1 LPRRRRSWG
10 WVGAVIR
17 GVNIMKDKVTI
28 IIADDHRIFRKGLK
42 SLLSEKEQIQVMA
55 EADDGDEA
63 LEMARKYKPK
73 IVIMDIGMPK
83 MDGIEATRQIRERL
97 PETEVIILSMHA
109 KKAYIDQVLQ
119 AGAKGYVLK
128 DSDEENLIAAINT
141 VYNGGFYLD
150 SPIADQVL
158 SDYFGGAAKRE
169 LKEQADPLSQRE
181 KEVLKLLAEGH
192 SNQEVAD
199 ILCIS
204 RKTVEN
210 HRAHIVRKTG
220 VQGQVGLTKYA
231 ARIGLI
237 DLDLWD

>member
-1 LPRRRRSWG
+1 MREKIKIVL
-10 WVGAVIR
+10 
-17 GVNIMKDKVTI
+17 
-28 IIADDHRIFRKGLK
+28 ADDHRIFRKGLK
-42 SLLSEKEQIQVMA
+42 ALLSEKESIEVLA
-55 EADDGDEA
+55 EADNGDEA
-63 LEMARKYKPK
+63 LKMARKYNPG

-83 MDGIEATRQIRERL
+83 MDGIEAARQIRERL
-97 PETEVIILSMHA
+97 PEIEVIILSMHA
-109 KKAYIDQVLQ
+109 KKAYIDQVLK

-128 DSDEENLIAAINT
+128 DSDEENLIAAIHT
-141 VYNGGFYLD
+141 VHNGGYYLD

-158 SDYFGGAAKRE
+158 SDYFRGKTKRE
-169 LKEQADPLSQRE
+169 LKEQSDPLSERE
-181 KEVLKLLAEGH
+181 KEVLRLLAEGH

>member
-1 LPRRRRSWG
+1 MRDIIK
-10 WVGAVIR
+10 VIL
-17 GVNIMKDKVTI
+17 
-28 IIADDHRIFRKGLK
+28 ADDHRIFRKGLK
-42 SLLSEKEQIQVMA
+42 LLLSDKAHIQVLA

-63 LEMARKYKPK
+63 LRKAAQHKPH

-83 MDGIEATRQIRERL
+83 MDGIEATRQIRERI
-97 PETEVIILSMHA
+97 PDTEVVILSMHA
-109 KKAYIDQVLQ
+109 KKVYIDQVLK

-128 DSDEENLIAAINT
+128 DSDEDNLIAAINT
-141 VYNGGFYLD
+141 VHNGGYYLD

-158 SDYFGGAAKRE
+158 SGYFGRKTGRQSQ
-169 LKEQADPLSQRE
+169 EQGGSLSDRE
-181 KEVLKLLAEGH
+181 KQVLRLLAEGH

-210 HRAHIVRKTG
+210 HRANVVRKTG

-237 DLDLWD
+237 DLDLWE

>member
-1 LPRRRRSWG
+1 MR
-10 WVGAVIR
+10 
-17 GVNIMKDKVTI
+17 DKIKI
-28 IIADDHRIFRKGLK
+28 ILADDHRIFRKGLK
-42 SLLSEKEQIQVMA
+42 SLLSERENIEVLA
-55 EADDGDEA
+55 EADNGAEA
-63 LEMARKYKPK
+63 LEKARKYGPK

-97 PETEVIILSMHA
+97 PDTEVVILSMHA
-109 KKAYIDQVLQ
+109 KKAYIDQVLK

-141 VYNGGFYLD
+141 VFNGGYYLD

-158 SDYFGGAAKRE
+158 SDYFGGKSKRKI
-169 LKEQADPLSQRE
+169 KEQSDPLSERE
-181 KEVLKLLAEGH
+181 KEVLRLLAQGH
-192 SNQEVAD
+192 TNQEVAD

-210 HRAHIVRKTG
+210 HRANIVRKTG

-231 ARIGLI
+231 TRIGLI
-237 DLDLWD
+237 DLDLWE

>member
-1 LPRRRRSWG
+1 MRDT
-10 WVGAVIR
+10 I
-17 GVNIMKDKVTI
+17 TI
-28 IIADDHRIFRKGLK
+28 ILADDHRIFRKGLR
-42 SLLSEKEQIQVMA
+42 SLLSEKPQIKILA

-63 LEMARKYKPK
+63 LEMAAKHKPK

-109 KKAYIDQVLQ
+109 KKAYIDQVLK

-141 VYNGGFYLD
+141 VYNGGYYLD

-158 SDYFGGAAKRE
+158 SDYFGGKRKRE
-169 LKEQADPLSQRE
+169 LQEQADPLSERE
-181 KEVLKLLAEGH
+181 KEVLRLLAEGH

>member
-1 LPRRRRSWG
+1 MRDIIK
-10 WVGAVIR
+10 VIL
-17 GVNIMKDKVTI
+17 
-28 IIADDHRIFRKGLK
+28 ADDHRIFRKGLK
-42 SLLSEKEQIQVMA
+42 SLLSEKAHIQVLA

-63 LEMARKYKPK
+63 LKKAAQHKPH

-83 MDGIEATRQIRERL
+83 MDGIEATRQIRERI
-97 PETEVIILSMHA
+97 PDTEVVILSMHA
-109 KKAYIDQVLQ
+109 KKAYIDQVLK

-128 DSDEENLIAAINT
+128 DSDEDNLIAAINT
-141 VYNGGFYLD
+141 VHNGGYYLD

-158 SDYFGGAAKRE
+158 SGYFGGKTRRE
-169 LKEQADPLSQRE
+169 LQEQAGPLSERE
-181 KEVLKLLAEGH
+181 KEVLRLLAEGH

-210 HRAHIVRKTG
+210 HRANIVRKTG

-237 DLDLWD
+237 DLDLWE

>member
-1 LPRRRRSWG
+1 MRDTIK
-10 WVGAVIR
+10 VIL
-17 GVNIMKDKVTI
+17 
-28 IIADDHRIFRKGLK
+28 ADDHRIFRKGLK
-42 SLLSEKEQIQVMA
+42 ALLSEKEHIEVLA

-63 LEMARKYKPK
+63 LKKASQYKPH

-83 MDGIEATRQIRERL
+83 MDGIEATRQIKERV
-97 PETEVIILSMHA
+97 PDTEVVILSMHA
-109 KKAYIDQVLQ
+109 KKAYIDQVLK

-128 DSDEENLIAAINT
+128 DSDEDNLIAALNT
-141 VYNGGFYLD
+141 VHNGGYYLD

-158 SDYFGGAAKRE
+158 SGYFGGKTKRD
-169 LKEQADPLSQRE
+169 LQEQADPLSERE
-181 KEVLKLLAEGH
+181 KEVLRLLAEGH
-192 SNQEVAD
+192 SNQEVAN

-210 HRAHIVRKTG
+210 HRANIVRKTG

-237 DLDLWD
+237 DLDLWG

>member
-1 LPRRRRSWG
+1 MR
-10 WVGAVIR
+10 
-17 GVNIMKDKVTI
+17 DTI
-28 IIADDHRIFRKGLK
+28 KIILADDHRIFRKGLK
-42 SLLSEKEQIQVMA
+42 SLLSEKENIEVLA
-55 EADDGDEA
+55 EADNGAEA
-63 LEMARKYKPK
+63 LEAARKYKPK

-97 PETEVIILSMHA
+97 PDTEVVILSMHA
-109 KKAYIDQVLQ
+109 KKAYIDQVLK

-141 VYNGGFYLD
+141 VFNGGYYLD

-158 SDYFGGAAKRE
+158 SDYFGSKSKRKI
-169 LKEQADPLSQRE
+169 KEQSDPLSERE
-181 KEVLKLLAEGH
+181 KEVLRLLAQGH
-192 SNQEVAD
+192 TNQEVAD

-210 HRAHIVRKTG
+210 HRANIVRKTG

-237 DLDLWD
+237 DLDLWE

>member
-1 LPRRRRSWG
+1 MREKIKIVL
-10 WVGAVIR
+10 
-17 GVNIMKDKVTI
+17 
-28 IIADDHRIFRKGLK
+28 ADDHRIFRKGLK
-42 SLLSEKEQIQVMA
+42 ALLSEKESIEVLA
-55 EADDGDEA
+55 EADNGDEA
-63 LEMARKYKPK
+63 LKMARKYNPG

-83 MDGIEATRQIRERL
+83 MDGIEAARQIRERL
-97 PETEVIILSMHA
+97 PDIEVIILSMHA
-109 KKAYIDQVLQ
+109 KKAYIDQVLK

-128 DSDEENLIAAINT
+128 DSDEENLIAAIHT
-141 VYNGGFYLD
+141 VHSGGYYLD

-158 SDYFGGAAKRE
+158 SDYFRGKTKRE
-169 LKEQADPLSQRE
+169 LKEQSDPLSERE
-181 KEVLKLLAEGH
+181 KEVLRLLAEGH

>member
-1 LPRRRRSWG
+1 
-10 WVGAVIR
+10 
-17 GVNIMKDKVTI
+17 MKDKVTI

-63 LEMARKYKPK
+63 LEMTRKYKPK

-141 VYNGGFYLD
+141 VHNGGYYLD

-158 SDYFGGAAKRE
+158 SVYFGGKTKRE
-169 LKEQADPLSQRE
+169 LQEQADPLSERE
-181 KEVLKLLAEGH
+181 KEVLRLLAEGH
-192 SNQEVAD
+192 ANQEVAD

-210 HRAHIVRKTG
+210 HRANIVRKTG

-237 DLDLWD
+237 DLDLWE

>member
-1 LPRRRRSWG
+1 MR
-10 WVGAVIR
+10 
-17 GVNIMKDKVTI
+17 DKIKI
-28 IIADDHRIFRKGLK
+28 ILADDHRIFRKGLK
-42 SLLSEKEQIQVMA
+42 SLLSERENIEVLA
-55 EADDGDEA
+55 EADNGNEA
-63 LEMARKYKPK
+63 LEAARKYKPG
-73 IVIMDIGMPK
+73 IVLMDIAMPK

-97 PETEVIILSMHA
+97 PDTEVVILSMHA
-109 KKAYIDQVLQ
+109 KKAYIDQVLK

-141 VYNGGFYLD
+141 VHNGGYYLD

-158 SDYFGGAAKRE
+158 SDYFRDKSKRD
-169 LKEQADPLSQRE
+169 LKKQSDPLSERE
-181 KEVLKLLAEGH
+181 KEVLRLLAEGH

-199 ILCIS
+199 ILYIS

-210 HRAHIVRKTG
+210 HRANIVRKTG

-237 DLDLWD
+237 DLDLWE

>member
-1 LPRRRRSWG
+1 MRDIIK
-10 WVGAVIR
+10 VIL
-17 GVNIMKDKVTI
+17 
-28 IIADDHRIFRKGLK
+28 ADDHRIFRKGLK
-42 SLLSEKEQIQVMA
+42 SLLSDKAHIQVLA

-63 LEMARKYKPK
+63 LKKAAQYKPH

-83 MDGIEATRQIRERL
+83 MDGIEATRQIRERI
-97 PETEVIILSMHA
+97 PDTEVVILSMHA
-109 KKAYIDQVLQ
+109 KKAYIDQVLK

-128 DSDEENLIAAINT
+128 DSDEDNLIAAINT
-141 VYNGGFYLD
+141 VHNGGYYLD

-158 SDYFGGAAKRE
+158 SGYFGGKTRRE
-169 LKEQADPLSQRE
+169 FQEQAGPLSERE
-181 KEVLKLLAEGH
+181 KEVLRLLAEGH

-210 HRAHIVRKTG
+210 HRANIVRKTG

-237 DLDLWD
+237 DLDLWE

>member
-1 LPRRRRSWG
+1 MRDTIK
-10 WVGAVIR
+10 VIL
-17 GVNIMKDKVTI
+17 
-28 IIADDHRIFRKGLK
+28 ADDHRIFRKGLK
-42 SLLSEKEQIQVMA
+42 SLLSEKAHIEVLA
-55 EADDGDEA
+55 EADDGDET
-63 LEMARKYKPK
+63 LRKASQYKPH

-83 MDGIEATRQIRERL
+83 MDGIEATRQIKERL
-97 PETEVIILSMHA
+97 PDTEVVILSMHA
-109 KKAYIDQVLQ
+109 KKAYIDQVLK

-128 DSDEENLIAAINT
+128 DSDEDNLIAAINT
-141 VYNGGFYLD
+141 VHNGGYYLD

-158 SDYFGGAAKRE
+158 SGYFGGKTKRE
-169 LKEQADPLSQRE
+169 LQEQADPLSERE
-181 KEVLKLLAEGH
+181 KEVLRLLAEGH

-210 HRAHIVRKTG
+210 HRANIVRKTG

-237 DLDLWD
+237 DLDLWE

>member
-1 LPRRRRSWG
+1 MRDTIK
-10 WVGAVIR
+10 VIL
-17 GVNIMKDKVTI
+17 
-28 IIADDHRIFRKGLK
+28 ADDHRIFRKGLK
-42 SLLSEKEQIQVMA
+42 SLLSDKAHIEVLA
-55 EADDGDEA
+55 EADNGDEA
-63 LEMARKYKPK
+63 LRKAVEHKPHL
-73 IVIMDIGMPK
+73 VIMDIGMPK

-97 PETEVIILSMHA
+97 PTTEVVILSMHA
-109 KKAYIDQVLQ
+109 KKAYIDQVLK

-128 DSDEENLIAAINT
+128 DSDEDNLIAAINT
-141 VYNGGFYLD
+141 VHNGGYYLD

-158 SDYFGGAAKRE
+158 SGYFGGKAKRE
-169 LKEQADPLSQRE
+169 LQEQADPLSERE
-181 KEVLKLLAEGH
+181 KEVLRLLAEGH

-210 HRAHIVRKTG
+210 HRANIVRKTG

-237 DLDLWD
+237 DLDLWE

>member
-1 LPRRRRSWG
+1 MR
-10 WVGAVIR
+10 
-17 GVNIMKDKVTI
+17 DTI
-28 IIADDHRIFRKGLK
+28 TVLLADDHRIFRKGLK
-42 SLLSEKEQIQVMA
+42 SLLSDKAHIEVLA

-63 LEMARKYKPK
+63 LKKAAQYKPHL
-73 IVIMDIGMPK
+73 VIMDIGMPK
-83 MDGIEATRQIRERL
+83 MDGIEATRQIKERF
-97 PETEVIILSMHA
+97 PDTEVVILSMHA
-109 KKAYIDQVLQ
+109 KKAYIDQVLK

-128 DSDEENLIAAINT
+128 DSDEDNLIAAINT
-141 VYNGGFYLD
+141 VHNGGYYLD

-158 SDYFGGAAKRE
+158 SGYFGGKAKRE
-169 LKEQADPLSQRE
+169 LQEQADPLSERE
-181 KEVLKLLAEGH
+181 KEVLRLLAEGH

-210 HRAHIVRKTG
+210 HRANIVRKTG

-237 DLDLWD
+237 DLDLWE

>member
-1 LPRRRRSWG
+1 MR
-10 WVGAVIR
+10 
-17 GVNIMKDKVTI
+17 DKIKI
-28 IIADDHRIFRKGLK
+28 ILADDHRIFRKGLK
-42 SLLSEKEQIQVMA
+42 SLLSEKSNIEILA
-55 EADDGDEA
+55 EADNGAEA
-63 LEMARKYKPK
+63 LEAAMKYRPK

-97 PETEVIILSMHA
+97 PDTEVVILSMHA
-109 KKAYIDQVLQ
+109 KKAYIDQVLK

-141 VYNGGFYLD
+141 VHNGGYYLD

-158 SDYFGGAAKRE
+158 SDYFGGKAKRE
-169 LKEQADPLSQRE
+169 LKEQSDPISERE
-181 KEVLKLLAEGH
+181 KQVLRLLAEGH

-210 HRAHIVRKTG
+210 HRANIVRKTG
-220 VQGQVGLTKYA
+220 VQGQVGLIKYA

>member
-1 LPRRRRSWG
+1 
-10 WVGAVIR
+10 
-17 GVNIMKDKVTI
+17 MKDKIKI
-28 IIADDHRIFRKGLK
+28 ILADDHRIFRKGLK
-42 SLLSEKEQIQVMA
+42 SLLSERENIEILA
-55 EADDGDEA
+55 EADNGAEA
-63 LEMARKYKPK
+63 LEKSTKYRPK
-73 IVIMDIGMPK
+73 IVIMDIGMQK

-97 PETEVIILSMHA
+97 PDTEVVILSMHA
-109 KKAYIDQVLQ
+109 KKAYIDQVLK

-141 VYNGGFYLD
+141 VHNGGYYLD
-150 SPIADQVL
+150 SPVADQVL
-158 SDYFGGAAKRE
+158 SDYFRGKSKRE
-169 LKEQADPLSQRE
+169 IKEQSDPLSERE
-181 KEVLKLLAEGH
+181 KEVLRLLAEGH

-210 HRAHIVRKTG
+210 HRANIVRKTG

>member
-1 LPRRRRSWG
+1 
-10 WVGAVIR
+10 
-17 GVNIMKDKVTI
+17 MKDKVTI

-42 SLLSEKEQIQVMA
+42 SLLSEKDNIQVMA
-55 EADDGDEA
+55 EADDGDQA

-158 SDYFGGAAKRE
+158 SDYFGGAAKRDV
-169 LKEQADPLSQRE
+169 KEQADPLSERE

>member
-1 LPRRRRSWG
+1 
-10 WVGAVIR
+10 
-17 GVNIMKDKVTI
+17 MKDKVTI

-63 LEMARKYKPK
+63 LEMARKHKPK

-158 SDYFGGAAKRE
+158 SDYFGGSAKRE
-169 LKEQADPLSQRE
+169 LKEQADPLSERE